1 MHSLSPS
8 LFLVTA
14 GMLHRELRATI
25 KLKSLDA
32 SLFDP
37 SALTY
42 FHLLQ
47 DCDQTAGR
55 MHHGSTVI
63 QRAAP

>member
-1 MHSLSPS
+1 MHPLSPS
-8 LFLVTA
+8 LFLMTA
-14 GMLHRELRATI
+14 GMLHRESRATI

-37 SALTY
+37 TALTY
-42 FHLLQ
+42 CHLLQ
-47 DCDQTAGR
+47 DCDQAAGR
-55 MHHGSTVI
+55 VHHGSTVI